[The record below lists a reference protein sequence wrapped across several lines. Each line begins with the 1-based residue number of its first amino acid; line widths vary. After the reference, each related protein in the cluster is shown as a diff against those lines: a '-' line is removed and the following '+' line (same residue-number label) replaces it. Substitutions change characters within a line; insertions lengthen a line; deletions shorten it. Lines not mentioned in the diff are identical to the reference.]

1 MAFTLMVADLCLGMA
16 PMYEGGSSKAAA
28 VYQPVQADPGYDGTS
43 FLSGPGDQKGSAVQG
58 IYPLPGTSDGL
69 PPASSPGVSWALP
82 PPGIFSGGDASPSSS
97 YAGYSMPPPEPQ
109 FVPGELSRL
118 ERTLEDGGYE
128 SETQERGFPPPP
140 SPYGVYVEDAGPQ
153 ALMPT
158 DAGPQALMP
167 MGGSFG
173 YFYPYDWRLL
183 TGQYPPGT
191 YTHVSSSLER
201 GRDDWQEN
209 HYLKYDY
216 PASPREEQQ
225 FQTFPS
231 ASDQSFQ
238 LPGVKSG
245 PGDQEEPAYEEA
257 NEKLA
262 PY

>member
-1 MAFTLMVADLCLGMA
+1 MAS
-16 PMYEGGSSKAAA
+16 MYKGGSSKAAA
-28 VYQPVQADPGYDGTS
+28 VYQPEQADPGYDGTS
-43 FLSGPGDQKGSAVQG
+43 FLSGPGDQKGSAVE
-58 IYPLPGTSDGL
+58 
-69 PPASSPGVSWALP
+69 GVSWALP
-82 PPGIFSGGDASPSSS
+82 PQGIFSGGDASPSSS
-97 YAGYSMPPPEPQ
+97 YASYSMPPPEPQ

-118 ERTLEDGGYE
+118 ESTLEDGGYE
-128 SETQERGFPPPP
+128 SETQERGSPPPP
-140 SPYGVYVEDAGPQ
+140 PYPYVG
-153 ALMPT
+153 

-209 HYLKYDY
+209 HYLGYDY
-216 PASPREEQQ
+216 PASPQEEQQ

-231 ASDQSFQ
+231 TSDQSFQ

-245 PGDQEEPAYEEA
+245 PGDQEEPAYEQA
-257 NEKLA
+257 YGKRA
-262 PY
+262 SCASCT